1 MNNIDK
7 KYNKRKKKKR
17 TEMLLEDYA
26 KKNNIHLDISFS
38 YGSSPEKQ
46 KKTDKHLNL
55 QDSLKFDDYYINK
68 KNIRLNLNL
77 KKFNSVSTNNSSTDD
92 DIKEKKEKEKNI
104 ITNKFEFQLEPQN
117 YNNNF
122 NNQYNN
128 QNDFCIYSNP
138 NYDKIN
144 KKLFNGVKEYY
155 TNIEEEENNYN
166 NSNNNKID
174 KAHAKIYLRNYQN
187 ACISNYLNNM
197 NMKIYCYNNYIYK
210 FNLNTCLQKIKE
222 NEKNIETIKS
232 QITLLENQTLHDI
245 ILSNQ
250 MTNLIDY
257 IKKKTNI
264 SNIDNNNNIKF
275 CTQLKHPYFYTNHN
289 EEIRVK
295 FILYLVEGL
304 FFEENLVQDYTLI
317 NLLDRDG
324 YASLTQLEKH
334 PQLIYSKINLDSLK
348 PVFLEHRQ
356 NEVTETVET
365 FDDILIRNKEWKSIK
380 KKGKLDTKKIEQNLL
395 NEVGK
400 IKLAKIQNLIGRKSE
415 LVQIQDKLY
424 FHYHVMTQRI
434 KQFQSHFNMI
444 NNIYSYQTNN
454 FIFKS
459 NNVYNNN
466 YIQCNNYPKKF
477 GY

>member
-1 MNNIDK
+1 M
-7 KYNKRKKKKR
+7 
-17 TEMLLEDYA
+17 
-26 KKNNIHLDISFS
+26 
-38 YGSSPEKQ
+38 
-46 KKTDKHLNL
+46 
-55 QDSLKFDDYYINK
+55 
-68 KNIRLNLNL
+68 
-77 KKFNSVSTNNSSTDD
+77 
-92 DIKEKKEKEKNI
+92 
-104 ITNKFEFQLEPQN
+104 IT
-117 YNNNF
+117 
-122 NNQYNN
+122 
-128 QNDFCIYSNP
+128 S
-138 NYDKIN
+138 
-144 KKLFNGVKEYY
+144 
-155 TNIEEEENNYN
+155 
-166 NSNNNKID
+166 
-174 KAHAKIYLRNYQN
+174 
-187 ACISNYLNNM
+187 
-197 NMKIYCYNNYIYK
+197 
-210 FNLNTCLQKIKE
+210 
-222 NEKNIETIKS
+222 
-232 QITLLENQTLHDI
+232 
-245 ILSNQ
+245 
-250 MTNLIDY
+250 
-257 IKKKTNI
+257 KKKTNI
-264 SNIDNNNNIKF
+264 SNIVINNIKF